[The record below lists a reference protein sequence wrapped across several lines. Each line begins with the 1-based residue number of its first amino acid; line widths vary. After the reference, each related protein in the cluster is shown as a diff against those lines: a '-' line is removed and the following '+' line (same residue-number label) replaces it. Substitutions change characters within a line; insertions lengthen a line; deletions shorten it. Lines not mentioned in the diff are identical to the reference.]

1 MAACIHIWF
10 LVISVLKKVVKYKV
24 KRKRE
29 KQGNIQLF
37 DIYFVKSVTSVFFHR
52 LPVGLILNHRIL
64 AATAFHENYNIPIN
78 CFFRKVII

>member
-10 LVISVLKKVVKYKV
+10 LAISVLKKIVKYKV

-37 DIYFVKSVTSVFFHR
+37 DIYFVKSVTFVFFHR
-52 LPVGLILNHRIL
+52 LPVGITALWPQQLSMKITISLLIV
-64 AATAFHENYNIPIN
+64 
-78 CFFRKVII
+78 FFAK